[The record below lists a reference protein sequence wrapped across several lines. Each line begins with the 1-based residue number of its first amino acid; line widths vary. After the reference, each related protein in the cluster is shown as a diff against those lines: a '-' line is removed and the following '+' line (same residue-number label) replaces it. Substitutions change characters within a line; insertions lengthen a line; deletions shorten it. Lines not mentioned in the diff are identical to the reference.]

1 MYNGDMKNNNEKG
14 NMENKEQQ
22 TWTGRDKDGNA
33 FRLNAPVNAGSE
45 WVFSET
51 ARLLALLGWA
61 EAAVVM
67 KGDHFEVPF
76 LNPGGFNL

>member
-14 NMENKEQQ
+14 NMKNKEQQ

-61 EAAVVM
+61 AAAVVM
-67 KGDHFEVPF
+67 KGAHFEVPF